1 MDLTSP
7 LRSLI
12 PSLDS
17 SVLEVLARSEHPQS
31 ASAIWRASSRGTRAG
46 QLPVLNRLVE
56 HGIVR
61 ALPAAVGHL
70 YALNR
75 EHLLADA
82 VLSAAS
88 ARGRLMQRL
97 GEHVQRMS
105 PPPMHAFV
113 FGSFARGVAD
123 QRSDIDL
130 VLIVAQ
136 GVDPRSDAW
145 VAQIDALSQ
154 STVRWTGN
162 DLQPLSYTANA
173 LADLISADEPIV
185 QHWRDDG
192 VRLVGD
198 EPATLLERGSMG

>member
-1 MDLTSP
+1 M
-7 LRSLI
+7 
-12 PSLDS
+12 
-17 SVLEVLARSEHPQS
+17 
-31 ASAIWRASSRGTRAG
+31 
-46 QLPVLNRLVE
+46 LNRLVE